1 MTSGASPADQPPQGP
16 RRRLPGPGPGVPP
29 GPGPLVP
36 PGSIAPPDNPSLTGS
51 WLANDGTY
59 YLRQIGDE
67 LWWVGVSAG
76 IMYPGVESCTVFHG
90 SVTGSGVTGEW
101 SAVPRGALHGHGTLT
116 LRRDGDNQLLRVG
129 ETGGF
134 GPSSWRRPSTSTWPV
149 AIIDQ
154 EFPTTLKNVVANG
167 HWSQKTTLEDNLRPL
182 VNSVSVFAN
191 IARDIEDAD
200 APPVTVG
207 FPSAISN
214 SPQEVFSYSDFI
226 CLNDGSLAFG
236 LEDQD
241 DGDTTFWF
249 QTDTGQIARQPAFF
263 DPASSN
269 ELRIEIEQKLKARIE
284 GEILMFGRS
293 ADCGDD
299 GADTAGPSFPGWA
312 ERTQGSSVLFNG
324 RPIRVVVPGLLG
336 NLPSSPSFL
345 TELSFGDPVR
355 VTGALVY
362 DHGHGDDNPKKLEI
376 HPVYA
381 VDKITATF
389 SADLSG
395 GWADDVGNTYYLRHD
410 LTDNSVWYAAISP
423 LGYSGYGQVFQGT
436 FHPRQVV
443 VAEASA
449 PENIGPSPL
458 LQDAVTG
465 EFAAIGFGFGA
476 PPSAALTGSRIGDT
490 GAVTFGLG
498 TTMLVGREVPMLS
511 TGEFR
516 LMKLYD
522 E

>member
-1 MTSGASPADQPPQGP
+1 V
-16 RRRLPGPGPGVPP
+16 VPP
-29 GPGPLVP
+29 GP
-36 PGSIAPPDNPSLTGS
+36 IAPPDNTNLSGS
-51 WLANDGTY
+51 WLADDKGTY

-76 IMYPGVESCTVFHG
+76 LMYPGLESCTIFHG
-90 SVTGSGVTGEW
+90 SVTDSGVTGEW

-116 LRRDGDNQLLRVG
+116 LRRADNNQLLRV
-129 ETGGF
+129 EEIGGF
-134 GPSSWRRPSTSTWPV
+134 GASTWRRPSPSTWPV
-149 AIIDQ
+149 VIIDQ
-154 EFPTTLKNVVANG
+154 DFSTTLKNVVANG
-167 HWSQKTTLEDNLRPL
+167 HVTEKTTLLDNLKPL
-182 VNSVSVFAN
+182 KNTVSVFGN
-191 IARDIEDAD
+191 IARDIDEAD
-200 APPVTVG
+200 APPVTVS
-207 FPSAISN
+207 FPRSIR
-214 SPQEVFSYSDFI
+214 PRQGFSYSDFI
-226 CLNDGSLAFG
+226 CLNQPSSLGAG
-236 LEDQD
+236 GQP

-249 QTDTGQIARQPAFF
+249 RTDTGQIARQPAFY
-263 DPASSN
+263 DLLEPQ
-269 ELRIEIEQKLKARIE
+269 LRDEIEHKLKDQIE

-293 ADCGDD
+293 ADCGDE
-299 GADTAGPSFPGWA
+299 GADTANPSFPGWA
-312 ERTQGSSVLFNG
+312 ERVQGSSVLFNG
-324 RPIRVVVPGLLG
+324 RPIDVVVPGPLG
-336 NLPSSPSFL
+336 ALPSSPTFL

-362 DHGHGDDNPKKLEI
+362 DTGHGEKLEI

-443 VAEASA
+443 SSQAAA
-449 PENIGPSPL
+449 PENIGPSPISP
-458 LQDAVTG
+458 QDVVTG
-465 EFAAIGFGFGA
+465 EFAAIGFNYGGA
-476 PPSAALTGSRIGDT
+476 PPTAITGSRIADT

-498 TTMLVGREVPMLS
+498 RTKLAGRDVPMLS
-511 TGEFR
+511 TGGFR

-522 E
+522 A

>member
-1 MTSGASPADQPPQGP
+1 MSSGASPADQPPQSARP
-16 RRRLPGPGPGVPP
+16 RLPGPGSVVPP
-29 GPGPLVP
+29 GPGPVVP
-36 PGSIAPPDNPSLTGS
+36 PGPIAPPDDPSLTGS
-51 WLANDGTY
+51 WLANDGGTY

-76 IMYPGVESCTVFHG
+76 LMYPGVESCTVFHG

-101 SAVPRGALHGHGTLT
+101 STVPRGALHGHGTLT
-116 LRRDGDNQLLRVG
+116 LRRAGDNQLLRIE

-134 GPSSWRRPSTSTWPV
+134 GASSWRRPSPSSWPV
-149 AIIDQ
+149 VIIGQ
-154 EFPTTLKNVVANG
+154 EFPTTLKNVVADW
-167 HWSQKTTLEDNLRPL
+167 HVTEKTTLGDNLKPL
-182 VNSVSVFAN
+182 QNTVSVFAN

-200 APPVTVG
+200 APPVTVS
-207 FPSAISN
+207 FPRSIN
-214 SPQEVFSYSDFI
+214 PREFFSYSDFI
-226 CLNDGSLAFG
+226 CLNQPSFLGAG
-236 LEDQD
+236 DQP

-263 DPASSN
+263 DLVAPQ
-269 ELRIEIEQKLKARIE
+269 LRGEIEDKLKDPIE
-284 GEILMFGRS
+284 GEILMFGRL

-299 GADTAGPSFPGWA
+299 GADTATPSFPGWA
-312 ERTQGSSVLFNG
+312 ERTRGSSVLFNG
-324 RPIRVVVPGLLG
+324 RAIRVVVPGPLG
-336 NLPSSPSFL
+336 ILPSSPSFL

-362 DHGHGDDNPKKLEI
+362 DTGHGGKLEI

-395 GWADDVGNTYYLRHD
+395 GWADDAGNTYYLRHD

-423 LGYSGYGQVFQGT
+423 LGYSRYGQVFQGT
-436 FHPRQVV
+436 FYPRQVV
-443 VAEASA
+443 AAEAAA
-449 PENIGPSPL
+449 PENIGPGPIPP
-458 LQDAVTG
+458 QDAVTG
-465 EFAAIGFGFGA
+465 EFAAIGFGSGA
-476 PPSAALTGSRIGDT
+476 PPPTALTGSRIGDT

-498 TTMLVGREVPMLS
+498 TTRLAGRDVPMLS
-511 TGEFR
+511 TGWFR

-522 E
+522 A

>member
-1 MTSGASPADQPPQGP
+1 MTSGASPADQPLQGARP
-16 RRRLPGPGPGVPP
+16 RLPGPGPVVPP
-29 GPGPLVP
+29 GPGPVVP
-36 PGSIAPPDNPSLTGS
+36 PGPIAPPDNPSLTGS
-51 WLANDGTY
+51 WLADDGTY
-59 YLRQIGDE
+59 YLRQIGDQ

-76 IMYPGVESCTVFHG
+76 LMYPGVESCTVFHG

-101 SAVPRGALHGHGTLT
+101 SAVPRGALRGHGTLT
-116 LRRDGDNQLLRVG
+116 LRRVGDNQLLRAG

-134 GPSSWRRPSTSTWPV
+134 GASTWRRPSTSTWPAV
-149 AIIDQ
+149 FIDQ
-154 EFPTTLKNVVANG
+154 EFPTTLKNVVGNW
-167 HWSQKTTLEDNLRPL
+167 HVTQKQTLEDNLRPL
-182 VNSVSVFAN
+182 MNSVSVFGN
-191 IARDIEDAD
+191 IARDIENAD
-200 APPVTVG
+200 TPPVTVG
-207 FPSAISN
+207 FPRSS
-214 SPQEVFSYSDFI
+214 SPRQSFSYSDFI
-226 CLNDGSLAFG
+226 CLNQPSFLGWG
-236 LEDQD
+236 TQD
-241 DGDTTFWF
+241 DGDATFWF
-249 QTDTGQIARQPAFF
+249 LTDPGQLARQQAFF
-263 DPASSN
+263 GLVEPQ
-269 ELRIEIEQKLKARIE
+269 LRDEIEHKLKDQIE

-299 GADTAGPSFPGWA
+299 GADNAYPSFPGWA
-312 ERTQGSSVLFNG
+312 ERTWGSSVLFNG
-324 RPIRVVVPGLLG
+324 RPIHVVVPAGAG
-336 NLPSSPSFL
+336 GPPSPPNFL

-436 FHPRQVV
+436 FHPRPV
-443 VAEASA
+443 VAGEAAA
-449 PENIGPSPL
+449 PDNIGPSPVPP
-458 LQDAVTG
+458 QDAVTG
-465 EFAAIGFGFGA
+465 EFVAIGFGFGA
-476 PPSAALTGSRIGDT
+476 APSAASTGSRIGDT

-498 TTMLVGREVPMLS
+498 TMKLVGRDVPILS

-522 E
+522 A